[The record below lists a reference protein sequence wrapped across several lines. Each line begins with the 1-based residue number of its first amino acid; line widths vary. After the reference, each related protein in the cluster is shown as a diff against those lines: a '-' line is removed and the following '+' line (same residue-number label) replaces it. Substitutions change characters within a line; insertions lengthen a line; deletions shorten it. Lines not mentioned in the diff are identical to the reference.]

1 MRVDRHAAPCLPWGM
16 INDLKNLF
24 SSAWDAFLAELGRRD
39 PADHVADLLGG
50 MRREMVQARAS
61 LPLYDDAV
69 RGAEAE
75 LARERKALD
84 DAVRRGGLAERI
96 NDAETVR
103 IAAEFAERHRKRVAV
118 LEDKVRAA
126 RAEQELRAQEVQD
139 MMRRYKEADANR
151 FVLLNEIRRA
161 QSQGRLNDMAEAQA
175 FDDFGRA
182 AEKIETEIGYQQA
195 LEELEDL
202 AGPPPP
208 PSRDDEV
215 EARLQE
221 MKRRMGLA

>member
-1 MRVDRHAAPCLPWGM
+1 M
-16 INDLKNLF
+16 INDLRNLF

-39 PADHVADLLGG
+39 PEDHVAGLLSG
-50 MRREMVQARAS
+50 MRREMVDARAS
-61 LPLYDDAV
+61 LPLYEDAV
-69 RGAEAE
+69 RAADAE
-75 LARERKALD
+75 LARERKALE

-118 LEDKVRAA
+118 LEDKARAA

-151 FVLLNEIRRA
+151 FALLNEIRRA
-161 QSQGRLNDMAEAQA
+161 QGQQRLDGTAQP
-175 FDDFGRA
+175 FDDFDRA
-182 AEKIETEIGYQQA
+182 SAKMETEMAYQDA
-195 LEELEDL
+195 LCELEDL

-208 PSRDDEV
+208 PPGPSREDEV

-221 MKRRMGLA
+221 MKRRMGLG

>member
-1 MRVDRHAAPCLPWGM
+1 M

-24 SSAWDAFLAELGRRD
+24 SSAWDAFLVELGRRD
-39 PADHVADLLGG
+39 PADHVANLLGG
-50 MRREMVQARAS
+50 MRREMVDARAA
-61 LPLYDDAV
+61 LPLYEDAL
-69 RGAEAE
+69 RAAEAE
-75 LARERKALD
+75 LARERKALE

-103 IAAEFAERHRKRVAV
+103 IAAEFADRHRKRVAV

-161 QSQGRLNDMAEAQA
+161 QSQGRLHDMAEAQA

-202 AGPPPP
+202 AGGGSPPPPP
-208 PSRDDEV
+208 PSREDEV

-221 MKRRMGLA
+221 MKRRMGLS

>member
-1 MRVDRHAAPCLPWGM
+1 M

-39 PADHVADLLGG
+39 PADHVADLLSG

-61 LPLYDDAV
+61 LPLYEDAV
-69 RGAEAE
+69 RAAEAE

-126 RAEQELRAQEVQD
+126 KAEQELRAQEVQD

-195 LEELEDL
+195 LDELEDL

-208 PSRDDEV
+208 PPPPRDDEV

>member
-1 MRVDRHAAPCLPWGM
+1 M

-24 SSAWDAFLAELGRRD
+24 STAWDAFLVELGRRD
-39 PADHVADLLGG
+39 PADHVAELLGG

-69 RGAEAE
+69 RAADAE

-84 DAVRRGGLAERI
+84 DAVRRGGLAEKI
-96 NDAETVR
+96 GDAETAR
-103 IAAEFAERHRKRVAV
+103 IAGEFAERHRKRVAV
-118 LEDKVRAA
+118 LEEKARAA

-151 FVLLNEIRRA
+151 FVLLNDIRRA
-161 QSQGRLNDMAEAQA
+161 QSQARMGDMGEAKA

-182 AEKIETEIGYQQA
+182 AEKIETELAYDQA
-195 LEELEDL
+195 LGELEDL

-208 PSRDDEV
+208 PRPSNEDEV

>member
-1 MRVDRHAAPCLPWGM
+1 M

-39 PADHVADLLGG
+39 PADHVANLLSG
-50 MRREMVQARAS
+50 MRREMVDARAS

-69 RGAEAE
+69 RAAETE
-75 LARERKALD
+75 LARERKALE

-103 IAAEFAERHRKRVAV
+103 IAAEFADRHGKRVAV

-161 QSQGRLNDMAEAQA
+161 QSQGRLNDIAEAQA

-195 LEELEDL
+195 LDELEDL

-208 PSRDDEV
+208 PPPSREDEV
-215 EARLQE
+215 EARLRE
-221 MKRRMGLA
+221 MKRRMGLS

>member
-1 MRVDRHAAPCLPWGM
+1 M
-16 INDLKNLF
+16 INDLKKLF

-39 PADHVADLLGG
+39 PADHVADLLSG
-50 MRREMVQARAS
+50 MRREMVHARAS
-61 LPLYDDAV
+61 LPLYEQAV
-69 RGAEAE
+69 RAAETE
-75 LARERKALD
+75 LERERKALD

-103 IAAEFAERHRKRVAV
+103 IAAEFAERHRRRVAV

-161 QSQGRLNDMAEAQA
+161 QSQGRLNDMAQAQA

-182 AEKIETEIGYQQA
+182 AEKIETEIGYQEA
-195 LEELEDL
+195 LDELSDL
-202 AGPPPP
+202 AGPAPPPP

>member
-1 MRVDRHAAPCLPWGM
+1 MTRGAGRAYLGGM

-39 PADHVADLLGG
+39 PADHVADLLSA

-69 RGAEAE
+69 RAADAE
-75 LARERKALD
+75 LARERKALE
-84 DAVRRGGLAERI
+84 DAVRRGGLAEKI
-96 NDAETVR
+96 GDAETVR
-103 IAAEFAERHRKRVAV
+103 IAGEFAERHRKRVAV
-118 LEDKVRAA
+118 LEDKARAA

-151 FVLLNEIRRA
+151 FVLLNDIRRA
-161 QSQGRLNDMAEAQA
+161 QSQARLDDLGEAKA

-182 AEKIETEIGYQQA
+182 AEKIETEIGYQEA

-208 PSRDDEV
+208 PLNRDAEV
-215 EARLQE
+215 DARLAE